1 MHTPT
6 LVLIGAFSIGTLA
19 LPADEADAP
28 PLSPQEQ
35 LARFTLPPGFEIQ
48 LVASEPDI
56 QKPLNLNFDAAGR
69 LWVTGTGLYPLAAK
83 TDALGHAIP
92 QFEREWESMSGA
104 TQGAKPEPPEVAGD
118 SVRILDNIGPD
129 GKAGRITVFADGLN
143 IPVGVQ
149 ALPRARDAVGDTALV
164 FSIPAIWKLEDT
176 NGDGTADRREKLY
189 GDFGFRDTHG
199 MSSNYLQWTDGW
211 IYACHGFA
219 NHSEIRDASG
229 KLTRIHSGSTCRFRP
244 DGSQFE
250 IFGHGQTNPF
260 GLTMDERGNL
270 YSCDSHSKPAYL
282 LLRGAHCEGI
292 GKDHDG
298 LGFLP
303 PIMQHSHG
311 SSAIAG
317 IAHYSGE
324 AWPQEYQNNLFI
336 GNPVTRRINRDR
348 LEWQGATP
356 QAIEMPDFLSCDDPW
371 FRPIQVKLGPDG
383 ALYIADFYNPII
395 GHYEHP
401 LFDSRRDQIHGRIW
415 RIVWKGDAAASPAPL
430 PNLAALDDSSL
441 VDKFTNPNLEVRRL
455 AKLTAL
461 ARGLTLPE
469 APREPSALLGDGP
482 LEIPVLLAR
491 FHATPPADA
500 LTLHAIRIALRDRLS
515 EPSAYQLTEVRDA
528 DGPSRSLLAE
538 VSLAV
543 PGENSARFVLQSLL
557 QSGRDDPRAG
567 ELFAHT
573 LRHLLPAHPDA
584 LIPLAEMLAEAPLGE
599 RLSFAEALTNAPE
612 LPAALIDASARA
624 ALDVLATRDAAL
636 LERAVPL
643 LRASPDAAKA
653 APLMALIQD
662 SSRPA
667 GLRASAL
674 GALAPLAEATT
685 QASEI
690 LRQPDSQPE
699 LAREAIAVLGRTATP
714 EATAILLASLA
725 IAPADLG
732 VLIAAELAASDHRA
746 TRLLELIESG
756 KASPTLLRHTLVA
769 GNFAQRPQT
778 LRDLAAQ
785 LSFGLPPENERL
797 DQLIAARATS
807 FTHGVSDLGRGSIV
821 FDTHC
826 AACHKFKDK
835 GGNLAPNLDGVGA
848 SRGARR
854 LIEDILD
861 PSRNV
866 DPAFRLVTL
875 PRKDGGALTG
885 IGLHRIAAGH
895 RLTTIDGSTAEL
907 ADSDAA
913 GPPQTSRL
921 SIMPAVYEQLLSE
934 EDLHSLLHYLLQP

>member
-1 MHTPT
+1 
-6 LVLIGAFSIGTLA
+6 
-19 LPADEADAP
+19 
-28 PLSPQEQ
+28 
-35 LARFTLPPGFEIQ
+35 
-48 LVASEPDI
+48 
-56 QKPLNLNFDAAGR
+56 
-69 LWVTGTGLYPLAAK
+69 
-83 TDALGHAIP
+83 
-92 QFEREWESMSGA
+92 
-104 TQGAKPEPPEVAGD
+104 
-118 SVRILDNIGPD
+118 
-129 GKAGRITVFADGLN
+129 VFADGLN

-149 ALPRARDAVGDTALV
+149 ALPRARDAKGDTALV

-176 NGDGTADRREKLY
+176 NGNGSADHREKLY

-219 NHSEIRDASG
+219 NHSEIRDGSG
-229 KLTRIHSGSTCRFRP
+229 NLTSIHSGSTCRFRP

-317 IAHYSGE
+317 IAHYSGD
-324 AWPQEYQNNLFI
+324 AWPEEYQNNLFI

-348 LEWQGATP
+348 LEWHGATP

-401 LFDSRRDQIHGRIW
+401 LFDPRRDQAHGRIW
-415 RIVWKGDAAASPAPL
+415 RVVWKGESAADPAPL
-430 PNLAALDDSSL
+430 PNLAALDDSAL
-441 VDKFTNPNLEVRRL
+441 VEKFADSNLEVRRL

-469 APREPSALLGDGP
+469 PPREPSSLLGDSP
-482 LEIPVLLAR
+482 LEIPALLER

-500 LTLHAIRIALRDRLS
+500 LTRHAIRVALRERLA
-515 EPSAYQLTEVRDA
+515 EPSSYLTAAVRDA
-528 DGPSRSLLAE
+528 GGPSRGLLAE

-543 PGENSARFVLQSLL
+543 PGENSGRFVLRHLL
-557 QSGRDDPRAG
+557 DSGRDDPRAG

-584 LIPLAEMLAEAPLGE
+584 LIPLAGRLAEAPLGE
-599 RLSFAEALTNAPE
+599 RLSFAEALASAADLPAE
-612 LPAALIDASARA
+612 LIHASARTALDALASGDAALI
-624 ALDVLATRDAAL
+624 
-636 LERAVPL
+636 ERAVPL

-653 APLMALIQD
+653 APLAALVQD
-662 SSRPA
+662 SGRPA
-667 GLRASAL
+667 ALRASAL
-674 GALAPLAEATT
+674 GALAPLAEA
-685 QASEI
+685 AGLARDI
-690 LRQPDSQPE
+690 LRQPGSPPE
-699 LAREAIAVLGRTATP
+699 LAREAVSILVQSATP
-714 EATAILLASLA
+714 EATAVLLETLEL
-725 IAPADLG
+725 APAELG
-732 VLIAAELAASDHRA
+732 VPIAAGLAASDHRA
-746 TRLLELIESG
+746 GQLLEVIASG
-756 KASPTLLRHTLVA
+756 KASPTLLRQTLVA
-769 GNFAQRPQT
+769 ETLAQRPQA
-778 LRDLAAQ
+778 LREHAAQ
-785 LSFGLPPENERL
+785 LTHGLPPEDQRL
-797 DQLIAARATS
+797 DQLIAARANS
-807 FTHGVSDLGRGSIV
+807 FKDSTADPGRGFAV
-821 FDTHC
+821 FNTHC
-826 AACHKFKDK
+826 AACHKFKDH

-848 SRGARR
+848 SRGANR
-854 LIEDILD
+854 LLEDILD

-875 PRKDGGALTG
+875 SRKDGGTLTG
-885 IGLHRIAAGH
+885 IGLQRIEGGHRI
-895 RLTTIDGSTAEL
+895 TTIDGSPAEL
-907 ADSDAA
+907 ADSEAA
-913 GPPQTSRL
+913 GPPHSSQL
-921 SIMPAVYEQLLSE
+921 SIMPAVYEQLLPE
-934 EDLHSLLHYLLQP
+934 EDLHALIHFLLQP